1 MKRILRLSALLGAF
15 VAAVC
20 LTTLTPG
27 LQSSASAY
35 GILSIGP
42 GGVNYYSGYGQGYYG
57 GYGQGYSQP
66 YGNGYA
72 PNGYYGYGNGPYGYG
87 SPGVTVYG
95 NNTYYSRHHHDSGP
109 VYYGRNHGPV
119 YSPYGYGRW

>member
-57 GYGQGYSQP
+57 GYGQGYGQP

-95 NNTYYSRHHHDSGP
+95 NSTYYSRHHHHSGP
-109 VYYGRNHGPV
+109 VYYGRNYGPV
-119 YSPYGYGRW
+119 YNPYGYGGW